1 MNFYSFLQCHY
12 WHRPEINLCLI
23 LSWKFLPF
31 PRKWGLTSL
40 VLVEGT
46 KVQSQSNTSSWLST
60 VRVIKCIYAFPAII
74 YIIIIKAHA
83 MAKTQRRIAIAVVV
97 IKQDRSD
104 AILLTVHEWILSFNW
119 WITTQNIW
127 CPFLT
132 IYHVLIIGKLVIMEC
147 APDCMSNIIAGVET
161 PFVNSVFRV
170 NSKHLSRVFHR
181 WPGKASKTV
190 GIRWIA
196 VTKFVLEHV
205 FFPVGPS
212 SVSVIPPKC
221 RPYYFLTMFAFSD
234 QFWTLTSVAVILIHR
249 NTCSTI
255 STGFLFTWTL
265 M

>member
-23 LSWKFLPF
+23 QSWKFWQF
-31 PRKWGLTSL
+31 PRKWGLSSL

-60 VRVIKCIYAFPAII
+60 VRVIKCIHALIH
-74 YIIIIKAHA
+74 IIIIKAHA
-83 MAKTQRRIAIAVVV
+83 MAKTQRRIAIIAVVV

-119 WITTQNIW
+119 WITTQHIW
-127 CPFLT
+127 CPFLP
-132 IYHVLIIGKLVIMEC
+132 IEHVLIIGELVIMEC

-196 VTKFVLEHV
+196 VTKVVLEHV
-205 FFPVGPS
+205 VSPVGPS

-221 RPYYFLTMFAFSD
+221 RPLYFLTMFAFSD
-234 QFWTLTSVAVILIHR
+234 RRTLTSVAVILIHR
-249 NTCSTI
+249 NTRSTI
-255 STGFLFTWTL
+255 STGFLITWTQCKV
-265 M
+265 